1 MSAGGG
7 LFRQITYPLRDQL
20 GVTDAVGTGDPLER
34 DPGLRGKPADCDD
47 ATLFIGRA
55 ANRWRACQGGEDKRR
70 IPAHA
75 RTSRNTVAHVN

>member
-47 ATLFIGRA
+47 AA
-55 ANRWRACQGGEDKRR
+55 RR
-70 IPAHA
+70 TAGV
-75 RTSRNTVAHVN
+75 RVRVVKTSAGFQPTRVQAETQWPT